1 MALSSLLIAFVVST
15 ATCAVADY
23 SSSQFPALKNTADAV
38 ARSQH
43 IVAFSTGSQHNAV
56 SISTGSQHTAF
67 SQQNAAGDSAVAFSQ
82 QHTAFAGD
90 SAVAFSKNHA
100 ALSSINHQ
108 NPMALRASS
117 NARRVFKL
125 SRSVEIN

>member
-23 SSSQFPALKNTADAV
+23 SSSRFPALKNTADAV

-82 QHTAFAGD
+82 QHTAGD
-90 SAVAFSKNHA
+90 SAFSQNHA
-100 ALSSINHQ
+100 AFSGNH
-108 NPMALRASS
+108 MALRASS

>member
-23 SSSQFPALKNTADAV
+23 SSSRFPALKNTADAV

-56 SISTGSQHTAF
+56 SISTGSQ
-67 SQQNAAGDSAVAFSQ
+67 QNAAGDSVVAFSQ
-82 QHTAFAGD
+82 QHTAGD
-90 SAVAFSKNHA
+90 SAFSQNHA